1 MEDKNLNLGENANE
15 TTTVR
20 DKTIADNSDTSAAS
34 DNTESP
40 ENTEQ
45 ELGINKKAL
54 VGLGT
59 GAAVVGS
66 AIYLSAN
73 DGEKWKELLGFLF
86 PNEDVAP
93 TLDRDDQDKTG
104 GPEKLYDEGG
114 RVVYVKPTVNEVQLS
129 EFGQAF
135 KTAREAG
142 LQQFEWQ
149 GKAYHTKLKEEMP
162 DYIPENRDISDSEQI
177 ANLDHRLTKV
187 EDRLDINSDSTIE
200 SSSRVA
206 SSVLDKSDQGV
217 KNVAYGFV
225 DDNNDG
231 IKDTIAIDNNGDGK
245 ADAVAMDENSDG
257 IFDTYLMN
265 SDNNSTID
273 ISTKDLNQDGLDVND
288 ISETVEYEI
297 DMNDYNEIDPNEDNT
312 QDFDLLTNLF

>member
-1 MEDKNLNLGENANE
+1 MENNNQIVNEETVTRDKNLASNSNESNLSFIGTENVQDDE
-15 TTTVR
+15 T
-20 DKTIADNSDTSAAS
+20 
-34 DNTESP
+34 
-40 ENTEQ
+40 
-45 ELGINKKAL
+45 LGINKKVL
-54 VGLGT
+54 IGVGA
-59 GAAVVGS
+59 GAAVVGG

-104 GPEKLYDEGG
+104 GPEKLYDDGG

-162 DYIPENRDISDSEQI
+162 DYIPENKDISDSEQI